1 MDILFKFSGAVYR
14 FEILAMNNFEAHT
27 KAVSKEQAINNFK
40 SQAKRQLGYN
50 NSAKADLDGI
60 LTIFYKDTKEEYRYN
75 RGKFYLI
82 FSDFDEAN
90 FVILG
95 DKVRY
100 ENQLVSLEE
109 AKYLYSSDGETR
121 WYIVYANGYRED
133 ITNSV
138 RVSGACIIF
147 NDEDYLFDDDEGV
160 YWKHGIPFS
169 DRIEE
174 A

>member
-1 MDILFKFSGAVYR
+1 MDILFKFSGSVYR
-14 FEILAMNNFEAHT
+14 FETLAMNNFEAYT
-27 KAVSKEQAINNFK
+27 RAVSKEHAINNFK

-50 NSAKADLDGI
+50 NSAKADLEGI
-60 LTIFYKDTKEEYRYN
+60 LTIFYKYTKEEYSYKK
-75 RGKFYLI
+75 GKFYLVS
-82 FSDFDEAN
+82 SDFDEAN

-95 DKVRY
+95 NKVEY
-100 ENQLVSLEE
+100 ENKLVSLEE

-121 WYIVYANGYRED
+121 WYIVYSNGYRED
-133 ITNSV
+133 ITNLV

-147 NDEDYLFDDDEGV
+147 NNEDYLFDDDEGV

-174 A
+174 V